1 MTPTFFQIRLI
12 LTLMLISAGSF
23 LSGCLTANAPDT
35 KFYVLTPLDHAA
47 ALDAGSGGAGPLS
60 VEVVSLRLPQYLE
73 RPQIVTRSSGNRLE
87 LAEFHQWGGNLGK
100 DMARILAKNLSRL
113 LGTPNIAMAP
123 HRPIAPPDFRIDLE
137 VMQFE
142 KDYNGLVVLS
152 VQWRLSRGADQ
163 KLLEARITEL
173 ASQTPMAEKDYE
185 RTVSA
190 MSELF
195 GELSKIIGEAILKAH
210 GQAK

>member
-12 LTLMLISAGSF
+12 LTLALISAGGI
-23 LSGCLTANAPDT
+23 LSGCLATNAPDT
-35 KFYVLTPLDHAA
+35 KFYVLTPLGNAA
-47 ALDAGSGGAGPLS
+47 ALDAGSGSSGRLS

-100 DMARILAKNLSRL
+100 DMARVLAKNLSRL

-123 HRPIAPPDFRIDLE
+123 HRPLAPPDFRIDLE

-142 KDYNGLVVLS
+142 KDYNGRVVLS
-152 VQWRLSRGADQ
+152 VQWRLSRGSDQ
-163 KLLEARITEL
+163 RLLEARITDL
-173 ASQTPMAEKDYE
+173 ASPAAIAEKDYE
-185 RTVSA
+185 RTVAA

-195 GELSKIIGEAILKAH
+195 GELGKIIGEAILKAH